1 MNMAILF
8 HSSLFPISVL
18 ASFIDN
24 ITNLYVGA
32 LKIRL
37 NAPKTVV
44 ETFLLDILV
53 SIIVVGKKAYN
64 IMLDRR

>member
-44 ETFLLDILV
+44 KMFLLDI
-53 SIIVVGKKAYN
+53 VVFN
-64 IMLDRR
+64 R